1 MLHRP
6 SDRSRAGA
14 VLVVLLVCALASA
27 VIWLGPGILNT
38 RAGGDSP
45 FLLQRVHELSAN
57 LRAGQFPARWM
68 PNAAYGL
75 GYPFFHFYA
84 ALPYY
89 LAAALNQIGFDLLI
103 AIKLTQTLGMF
114 AAGGAMALYARRW
127 LPPLGVVLAT
137 VAYTL
142 TPFHL
147 VNVYV
152 RGDSLSEFYA
162 FVWYPLI
169 FWAIDRIARRQS
181 APARLHIGPHMVN
194 TLMLALCVAALVLT
208 HNVSAMIF
216 APFIVIY
223 ALAAVWRERRA
234 PVLPV
239 VRLALAALLAMLLSA
254 WFWLPALGDA
264 PLVQLGNQ
272 TTGYFHFA
280 NHFRGV
286 DLIQPGLIFD
296 YVASPFAMG
305 LAQAGLAAAGA
316 VVCLARAVRAR
327 CSNSGALLWLA
338 LFAGATWMITP
349 ASAIVWENAPL
360 LPLAQFPWRFL
371 SVQALFAALLTGS
384 LASQN
389 ADDRTQNTTDDS
401 AQTTDDSAR
410 NTQCPIP
417 NTQYATPALA
427 NPKSKIQN
435 PKWIALAAL
444 LLLVA
449 QSIPRLPNERLN
461 VRAEDVTPESLK
473 LYEWFTGNIG
483 TTIRAEYLPVT
494 AQPRPFTGPDVA
506 GMPRRALALSG
517 HITSSVLEEQSP
529 VRQVWRIDV
538 AYDGADDGATFVL
551 PLLYWPAW
559 RARIVGGPEIE
570 LIPFIGSGWAQVS
583 LPPGQHRVELWLD
596 ATPLQRAGE
605 IISLMA
611 ALAAG
616 GLAGLAAAL
625 WARQK
630 GWPRAGRL
638 AARWAIVGIGAGLA
652 LVASMLVARWLDP
665 PDLSAPMQTL
675 DFAGRP
681 FPHRG
686 PLTFVDAAGQTYTL
700 TQALVSPARVRAGD
714 VFTLTTEWEGARA
727 PAQVGVQQLLPQ
739 GGYFAFLFRY
749 AREASFGAPTLSAH
763 RALSD
768 ALPGPMPLT
777 LVARDASGQPL
788 TPTVASGEHE
798 GRAILAGL
806 SISESQS
813 SRPDSIIRVF
823 PSGIVL
829 QQVDWFHIGERN
841 ICIRVTWSTARPRP
855 DALKVSLRLRGADG
869 RAIASADGEAQGGL
883 APTWAW
889 PVDAPVGDSYCVD
902 MADTLGAGE
911 PYTLLVR
918 WYRLR
923 DNHTEGEITLVG
935 KRGQGLW
942 DVHRP
947 TLAIT
952 EHHWQPPAMQTRSEA
967 LFAES
972 IRLLGY
978 DLLTMPAIGARS
990 LNLTLHWQAL
1000 RPISQDYKQFVHLSP
1015 LDRPEP
1021 LRQADR
1027 LTRDGLYPTGVWQP
1041 GEIVSDTVT
1050 LDLAGLPPARYRLAI
1065 GWYDPNTL
1073 ARLPATDAGR
1083 PVPDD
1088 WLVLGVIDLARE
1100 PGAGEKP

>member
-1 MLHRP
+1 MLNRP

-68 PNAAYGL
+68 PDAAYGL

-114 AAGGAMALYARRW
+114 AAAGALALYARRW
-127 LPPLGVVLAT
+127 LSLPGVVLASA
-137 VAYTL
+137 AYTL
-142 TPFHL
+142 APFHL

-162 FVWYPLI
+162 FVWHPLI
-169 FWAIDRIARRQS
+169 LWAVDRVARRQTM
-181 APARLHIGPHMVN
+181 PAGLHIGAHIAN
-194 TLMLALCVAALVLT
+194 TLMLALFVAALVLT

-223 ALAAVWRERRA
+223 ALVAIWRERRA
-234 PVLPV
+234 PVLPLA
-239 VRLALAALLAMLLSA
+239 RLTLAALLAMLLSA

-264 PLVQLGNQ
+264 PLVQLGDQ

-280 NHFRGV
+280 NHFRGP

-296 YVASPFAMG
+296 YGASPFAMG
-305 LAQAGLAAAGA
+305 LAQAALAVAGA

-327 CSNSGALLWLA
+327 HFSPERLLWPA
-338 LFAGATWMITP
+338 LFAVATWMITP
-349 ASAIVWENAPL
+349 LSAIVWENMPL

-371 SVQALFAALLTGS
+371 SVQALFAALLAGS
-384 LASQN
+384 FVSRNTEHGIQSAEHRSQTPEH
-389 ADDRTQNTTDDS
+389 AIRDTQY
-401 AQTTDDSAR
+401 AIR
-410 NTQCPIP
+410 NTQIP
-417 NTQYATPALA
+417 
-427 NPKSKIQN
+427 N
-435 PKWIALAAL
+435 PKWVVLVL
-444 LLLVA
+444 LMLLVA
-449 QSIPRLPNERLN
+449 QSIPGLPSERLN
-461 VRAEDVTPESLK
+461 ARAEDVTPESLK

-494 AQPRPFTGPDVA
+494 AQPRPFTGPDVL
-506 GMPRRALALSG
+506 GMPRRAFALSG
-517 HITSSVLEEQSP
+517 SVIDSALEEESP
-529 VRQVWRIDV
+529 VRQVWRIHV
-538 AYDGADDGATFVL
+538 AGDGAAFVL

-570 LIPFIGSGWAQVS
+570 LSPFVGSGWAQVS
-583 LPPGQHRVELWLD
+583 LPGGRHRIELWLD

-605 IISLMA
+605 AMSLLA
-611 ALAAG
+611 ALVTGA
-616 GLAGLAAAL
+616 LAGLAAVL
-625 WARQK
+625 WARQA
-630 GWPRAGRL
+630 GWSRAGRL
-638 AARWAIVGIGAGLA
+638 AARWAIVGIGAGGA
-652 LVASMLVARWLDP
+652 LVMAMLGARWLDP
-665 PDLSAPMQTL
+665 PGADAAPMQTL

-686 PLTFVDAAGQTYTL
+686 PLTFVDGAGQTYTM
-700 TQALVSPARVRAGD
+700 THALVSPARVRAGD
-714 VFTLTTEWEGARA
+714 VFTLTTQWEGGRA
-727 PAQVGVQQLLPQ
+727 PAQVGVQQVLPQ
-739 GGYFAFLFRY
+739 GGYFALLFRY
-749 AREASFGAPTLSAH
+749 AREASFGAPALSVH

-788 TPTVASGEHE
+788 TPTVAAGEHE

-806 SISESQS
+806 LISESRA

-823 PSGIVL
+823 PNGIVL
-829 QQVDWFHIGERN
+829 RQVDWFHTGERN
-841 ICIRVTWSTARPRP
+841 VCIRLTWSTTRPRA

-869 RAIASADGEAQGGL
+869 REIASADGEAQGGL

-889 PVDAPVGDSYCVD
+889 PVDASVGDNYCVD
-902 MADTLGAGE
+902 VADTLGAGE

-935 KRGQGLW
+935 ERGQGLW
-942 DVHRP
+942 DLHSPALV
-947 TLAIT
+947 IT
-952 EHHWQPPAMQTRSEA
+952 EHLWQPPAMQTRSEA
-967 LFAES
+967 LFAGM

-978 DLLTMPAIGARS
+978 DLLTTTQS
-990 LNLTLHWQAL
+990 LSLTLHWQAQK
-1000 RPISQDYKQFVHLSP
+1000 PIAQDYKLFVHLSP
-1015 LDRPEP
+1015 LDRADP

-1027 LTRDGLYPTGVWQP
+1027 LTRDGLYPSGVWQP
-1041 GEIVSDTVT
+1041 GEIVSDTVA

-1073 ARLPATDAGR
+1073 TRLPAMDAGR
-1083 PVPDD
+1083 PVPED
-1088 WLVLGVIDLARE
+1088 WLMLGEIDLTGESAR
-1100 PGAGEKP
+1100 

>member
-1 MLHRP
+1 MLNRP

-27 VIWLGPGILNT
+27 GIWLGPGILNT

-45 FLLQRVHELSAN
+45 FLLQRVYELSAN

-89 LAAALNQIGFDLLI
+89 LAAALNQIGFDLLV

-114 AAGGAMALYARRW
+114 AAAGAMALYVRRW
-127 LPPLGVVLAT
+127 LPPLGVMLAT
-137 VAYTL
+137 VVYTL
-142 TPFHL
+142 APFHL

-169 FWAIDRIARRQS
+169 LWAVDRIARRQPR
-181 APARLHIGPHMVN
+181 PAGLHISAHIAN
-194 TLMLALCVAALVLT
+194 TLMLALFVAALVLT

-216 APFIVIY
+216 APFIVVY
-223 ALAAVWRERRA
+223 ALAAVWRERRK

-239 VRLALAALLAMLLSA
+239 IRLTLAALLAVLLSA

-264 PLVQLGNQ
+264 PLVQLGDQ
-272 TTGYFHFA
+272 TTGYFHFN
-280 NHFRGV
+280 NHFRGA

-296 YVASPFAMG
+296 YNASPFAMG
-305 LAQAGLAAAGA
+305 LAQAGLAIAGA
-316 VVCLARAVRAR
+316 GVCLARAVRAR
-327 CSNSGALLWLA
+327 RFNSGGLLWLA
-338 LFAGATWMITP
+338 LFGVATWMITP
-349 ASAIVWENAPL
+349 LSAIVWENMPL

-371 SVQALFAALLTGS
+371 SVQALFAALLAGS
-384 LASQN
+384 LAGRN
-389 ADDRTQNTTDDS
+389 AEHRTQTTGNRQQSTDSRRQTTTDDRQRAALLNRQS
-401 AQTTDDSAR
+401 SIVNRQF
-410 NTQCPIP
+410 PIQ
-417 NTQYATPALA
+417 NL
-427 NPKSKIQN
+427 KSKIQN
-435 PKWIALAAL
+435 PKWIAPAAL

-449 QSIPRLPNERLN
+449 QSIPGLPNERLN

-483 TTIRAEYLPVT
+483 TTIRAEYLPMT

-517 HITSSVLEEQSP
+517 IVTTSALEDESP
-529 VRQVWRIDV
+529 ARQVWRIDV
-538 AYDGADDGATFVL
+538 ADNGATFVL

-559 RARIVGGPEIE
+559 RARIVGGAEVE
-570 LIPFIGSGWAQVS
+570 LSPFIGSGWAQMS
-583 LPPGQHRVELWLD
+583 LPAGQHRLELWLD
-596 ATPLQRAGE
+596 RTAMQRAGE
-605 IISLMA
+605 TLSLVA
-611 ALAAG
+611 ALVTA
-616 GLAGLAAAL
+616 GLAGLAVAL
-625 WARQK
+625 WARQM
-630 GWPRAGRL
+630 GWPRAGWL
-638 AARWAIVGIGAGLA
+638 VARWAIVGIGAGVA
-652 LVASMLVARWLDP
+652 LVVSMLVARWLDP
-665 PDLSAPMQTL
+665 PGAVAVPMQTL

-681 FPHRG
+681 FSHRG
-686 PLTFVDAAGQTYTL
+686 PLTFVDGAGQIYTM
-700 TQALVSPARVRAGD
+700 THALVSPARVKAGD
-714 VFTLTTEWEGARA
+714 VFTLTTQWEGGRA
-727 PAQVGVQQLLPQ
+727 PAQTGVQQLLPQ

-749 AREASFGAPTLSAH
+749 AREESSGAPTLSVH
-763 RALSD
+763 RALSN

-806 SISESQS
+806 AISESQS
-813 SRPDSIIRVF
+813 SRPDAIIRVF
-823 PSGIVL
+823 PNGIVL
-829 QQVDWFHIGERN
+829 RQVDWFHTGERN
-841 ICIRVTWSTARPRP
+841 VCIRLAWSTTRPRP

-869 RAIASADGEAQGGL
+869 REIASADGEAQSGL

-889 PVDAPVGDSYCVD
+889 PVDASVGDNYCVD
-902 MADTLGAGE
+902 TTDTLGAGE

-923 DNHTEGEITLVG
+923 DSHTEGEITLVG
-935 KRGQGLW
+935 ERGQGLW
-942 DVHRP
+942 DVHMP
-947 TLAIT
+947 ALVIT
-952 EHHWQPPAMQTRSEA
+952 EHRWQPPAMQTPSEA
-967 LFAES
+967 FFAGS

-978 DLLTMPAIGARS
+978 DLLTTTQS
-990 LNLTLHWQAL
+990 LSLTLHWQGQQ
-1000 RPISQDYKQFVHLSP
+1000 PIAQDYKLFVHLSP

-1041 GEIVSDTVT
+1041 GEIVSDTVA
-1050 LDLAGLPPARYRLAI
+1050 LDLADLPPARYRLAI

-1073 ARLPATDAGR
+1073 ERLPATEAGR

-1088 WLVLGVIDLARE
+1088 WLVLGAIDL
-1100 PGAGEKP
+1100 PGGKQP